1 LPVRLLIGAFDP
13 SRQLLQGVGDVLG
26 AAKLVP
32 LAGCSGSTPKWF
44 CRASVIRF
52 SASSIRRQCPMK
64 ALLASAGL
72 RGFVIVTSSYAAP
85 ARCGAPDT

>member
-1 LPVRLLIGAFDP
+1 MCLLSGAFDP
-13 SRQLLQGVGDVLG
+13 GRQPLQRVGDVLG
-26 AAKLVP
+26 AANLVP
-32 LAGCSGSTPKWF
+32 LAGLLGIDAEVV

-72 RGFVIVTSSYAAP
+72 RGFVIVTSSYPAP
-85 ARCGAPDT
+85 AHCGAPDT